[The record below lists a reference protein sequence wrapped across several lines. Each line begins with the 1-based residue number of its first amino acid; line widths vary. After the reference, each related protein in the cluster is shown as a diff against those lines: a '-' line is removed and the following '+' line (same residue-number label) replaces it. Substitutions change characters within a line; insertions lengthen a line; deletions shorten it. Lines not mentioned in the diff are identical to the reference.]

1 MGADIV
7 QEKGDSQNKVMS
19 QKAVT
24 DALTASEEK
33 LSELEGKTKGLY
45 NLEEDSYIITDKNG
59 NKIASFD
66 KDGLHVT
73 SIEVLKDDS
82 LINILHL
89 IADKVDKVDGKQLSS
104 EDFTIEL

>member
-1 MGADIV
+1 MVILYYDTVWHKEATGIASND
-7 QEKGDSQNKVMS
+7 K
-19 QKAVT
+19 
-24 DALTASEEK
+24 LTELEEK
-33 LSELEGKTKGLY
+33 TKDLY